1 VEVDIGCA
9 KEVQEDITSEL
20 TSILKK
26 NPNDYVRDSMDVKL
40 TGITQQGLKA
50 TIFIMFKYNM
60 PVDDFARKRK
70 AAQNAVTAITDVI
83 AKHHRRG
90 AVSYSYHNKV
100 ELVGGQNID
109 PAAGGN
115 PLMGMPGMI

>member
-1 VEVDIGCA
+1 LPMHPVSA
-9 KEVQEDITSEL
+9 
-20 TSILKK
+20 
-26 NPNDYVRDSMDVKL
+26 
-40 TGITQQGLKA
+40 TQSPSSDLCVCLVA
-50 TIFIMFKYNM
+50 T
-60 PVDDFARKRK
+60 VDDFARKRK

>member
-1 VEVDIGCA
+1 
-9 KEVQEDITSEL
+9 
-20 TSILKK
+20 
-26 NPNDYVRDSMDVKL
+26 MDVKL